1 MRWRWRRRCP
11 PEHPRS
17 NPPRPKADT
26 PATPAGNSEEQLA
39 NDAGTT
45 FPRPSPS
52 AGTIDLRT
60 LLDGVKDD
68 DGTTCVGAPR
78 GSRGSIA
85 IGEDRR
91 SVNAGLADGGRKGE
105 RGKGHRP
112 QATSGTLRD
121 LFEAAGVTLPAR
133 YPRWRW
139 HRRVERATGLKG
151 RGGRKGKGG
160 WRRPV
165 GLRVGARAHRG
176 RTREQGRGCP
186 ATGRDPRDSGEPGG
200 CIRCGCPLARVQAAP
215 PASRQ
220 GSTGRREPRLG
231 PLSGQAAFVSKHTR
245 RRCPRQHQLR
255 RDETDPAG
263 MEGRRDRAMV
273 FPGLQRGPGAP
284 NGRRPAASSPAH
296 PATRSPLPVSP
307 SASSTGAVEGVDEG
321 EGRRGRR

>member
-1 MRWRWRRRCP
+1 MEGKAPSLELQSAFDRFRARLVCIHCAIRVRCRRSARIRADRREGAACWRRRGYRDVRQRGSASMRWRWRRRCP

-200 CIRCGCPLARVQAAP
+200 CIRCGRPLARVQMAP
-215 PASRQ
+215 PTSR
-220 GSTGRREPRLG
+220 
-231 PLSGQAAFVSKHTR
+231 
-245 RRCPRQHQLR
+245 
-255 RDETDPAG
+255 
-263 MEGRRDRAMV
+263 
-273 FPGLQRGPGAP
+273 
-284 NGRRPAASSPAH
+284 
-296 PATRSPLPVSP
+296 
-307 SASSTGAVEGVDEG
+307 
-321 EGRRGRR
+321 